1 MVNGKRACRQEK
13 NGKIRFDFIG
23 LKQPFGERKQG
34 LNRVARFLG
43 GRASEVFNHASRPA
57 CRKNPR

>member
-23 LKQPFGERKQG
+23 LKQPLGERWHG
-34 LNRVARFLG
+34 LNPVAHFLG
-43 GRASEVFNHASRPA
+43 GERWTFSTTPSRPA
-57 CRKNPR
+57 CGKNPR